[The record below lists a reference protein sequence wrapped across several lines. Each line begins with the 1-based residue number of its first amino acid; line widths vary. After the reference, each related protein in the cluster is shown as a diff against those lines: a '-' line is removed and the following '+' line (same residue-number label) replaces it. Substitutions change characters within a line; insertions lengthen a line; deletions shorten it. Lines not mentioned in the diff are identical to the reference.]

1 LNVLPEAGVH
11 AMFTGDVPPVT
22 VGGGYVTDCPL
33 PGTPRVV
40 MFAGHVIVGADGCGV
55 GSFGLLHPDNAKA
68 ATTALQWASLNA
80 FQPYRTV
87 AYSAPIPR

>member
-1 LNVLPEAGVH
+1 
-11 AMFTGDVPPVT
+11 
-22 VGGGYVTDCPL
+22 
-33 PGTPRVV
+33 